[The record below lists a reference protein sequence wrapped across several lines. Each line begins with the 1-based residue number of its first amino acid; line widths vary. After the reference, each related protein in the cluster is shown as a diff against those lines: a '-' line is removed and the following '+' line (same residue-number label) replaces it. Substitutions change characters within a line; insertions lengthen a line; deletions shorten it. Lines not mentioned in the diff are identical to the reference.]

1 MSNIFKNGNFVL
13 SSGKE
18 SNFKIDCD
26 DLSDDDIEFFA
37 RLISQNIKF
46 KEVYGIPTGGTRLAD
61 ALLKYCIFDYN
72 AAYLIVDDVMTTGN
86 SFEKAKETLSKYP
99 KIIGVCIFCRDKYT
113 KPDWVRSIF
122 DVADF
127 VL

>member
-26 DLSDDDIEFFA
+26 DLSDEDIEFFA
-37 RLISQNIKF
+37 RLISQNIEF
-46 KEVYGIPTGGTRLAD
+46 KEVYGIPTGGNRLANS
-61 ALLKYCIFDYN
+61 LLKYCVLDYN
-72 AAYLIVDDVMTTGN
+72 KPCLIVDDVMTSGK
-86 SFEKAKETLSKYP
+86 SFEKAKETLNKYP
-99 KIIGVCIFCRDKYT
+99 NIIGVCIFCRDKSV
-113 KPDWVRSIF
+113 KPDWVRSVF

>member
-1 MSNIFKNGNFVL
+1 MSNIFKNGNFIL

-26 DLSDDDIEFFA
+26 SLSDDDIEFFA
-37 RLISQNIKF
+37 RLISQNIQF
-46 KEVYGIPTGGTRLAD
+46 KGVYGIPTGGNRLAD
-61 ALLKYCIFDYN
+61 ALRKHCVLDDDEQ
-72 AAYLIVDDVMTTGN
+72 YLIVDDVMSTGN

-99 KIIGVCIFCRDKYT
+99 KIIGVCIFCRDKSA

-122 DVADF
+122 DVGDF
-127 VL
+127 KL